1 MRSTTGGGRDNIGAG
16 LACSIMLHALAVL
29 LALFGLPHLMT
40 PPKEIEEPMVVEVDT
55 IAEKTAPPPRQV
67 ETPKPEEKP
76 PEPPKQEE
84 APPPA
89 PTPPPP
95 KPPEPTPVPPPP
107 APPPPQPKPPEPE
120 PDPVPVPKPKPEPP
134 KPEPPKPAPPDLLK
148 DLKPPPKKPPP
159 PPDDL
164 DILKSSIDKLR
175 QTPKPPSPTQ
185 APTPSPP
192 AQKTVN
198 SPLTDLAAQPTAS
211 EKDYIAAQIWP
222 KWNVDLG
229 AKGAD
234 TLQVAVK
241 ISILPDG
248 RVTEARRVVDESR
261 YAGDAYYR
269 AAADAAV
276 RAVLT
281 ASPLKVPP
289 SRPDIF
295 RNNPQMTINFDPRS
309 MR

>member
-1 MRSTTGGGRDNIGAG
+1 MRRSEGGGDNFGAG
-16 LACSIMLHALAVL
+16 LACSVMLHI
-29 LALFGLPHLMT
+29 LALVLMVFGLPHLLT
-40 PPKEIEEPMVVEVDT
+40 PPREMDEPMVVEVET
-55 IAEKTAPPPRQV
+55 ISEKTNPPPRQV
-67 ETPKPEEKP
+67 EAPKPEEQP
-76 PEPPKQEE
+76 TPPKQEE
-84 APPPA
+84 
-89 PTPPPP
+89 TPPPPPQP
-95 KPPEPTPVPPPP
+95 KPPEPKPEPPKPDP
-107 APPPPQPKPPEPE
+107 TPPPPQPKPPEPE
-120 PDPVPVPKPKPEPP
+120 PEPVPIPKPKPEPP
-134 KPEPPKPAPPDLLK
+134 KPDPKPAPPDLLK
-148 DLKPPPKKPPP
+148 DIKPPPKKPPP
-159 PPDDL
+159 PDDFDNL
-164 DILKSSIDKLR
+164 LKSVDKLR
-175 QTPKPPSPTQ
+175 QPAKPETPQPQS
-185 APTPSPP
+185 TPAP

-198 SPLTDLAAQPTAS
+198 SPLTDAASQPSAS
-211 EKDYIAAQIWP
+211 EKDYIASQIWP

-261 YAGDAYYR
+261 YTSDAFYR

-276 RAVLT
+276 RAVLQ

-295 RNNPQMTINFDPRS
+295 RNNPQLTINFDPRA

>member
-1 MRSTTGGGRDNIGAG
+1 MQRADSGDRLGAG
-16 LACSIMLHALAVL
+16 LACSVMLHALAVL
-29 LALFGLPHLMT
+29 LAVFGLPHLMT
-40 PPKEIEEPMVVEVDT
+40 PPKEMEEPIAVEIET
-55 IAEKTAPPPRQV
+55 ITDKTNPPPRQV
-67 ETPKPEEKP
+67 ESPKPEEKP
-76 PEPPKQEE
+76 PEPPKQE
-84 APPPA
+84 
-89 PTPPPP
+89 TPPPP
-95 KPPEPTPVPPPP
+95 PPPPP
-107 APPPPQPKPPEPE
+107 APPPPTPVPPPPTPTPPPPKPPEPE

-134 KPEPPKPAPPDLLK
+134 KPEPQKPPPPDLLK

-159 PPDDL
+159 PDDFDTL
-164 DILKSSIDKLR
+164 LKSVDKIR
-175 QTPKPPSPTQ
+175 QTEKSEQKAPPQPAQ
-185 APTPSPP
+185 

-198 SPLTDLAAQPTAS
+198 SPLTDLASQPSAS

-234 TLQVAVK
+234 TLQVAVR
-241 ISILPDG
+241 ITITPDG
-248 RVTEARRVVDESR
+248 TVTGAHMVVDQSR
-261 YAGDAYYR
+261 YLSDGFYR

-276 RAVLT
+276 RAVMT

-295 RNNPQMTINFDPRS
+295 RNNPQITINFDPRS

>member
-1 MRSTTGGGRDNIGAG
+1 MRRSEGGGDNLGAG
-16 LACSIMLHALAVL
+16 LVCSVMVHALAL
-29 LALFGLPHLMT
+29 LLMVFGLPHLLT
-40 PPKEIEEPMVVEVDT
+40 PPKDIEEPMVVEVET
-55 IAEKTAPPPRQV
+55 ISEKTNPPPRQV
-67 ETPKPEEKP
+67 EAPKPEETP
-76 PEPPKQEE
+76 TPPKQEE
-84 APPPA
+84 
-89 PTPPPP
+89 TPPPPPQPQP
-95 KPPEPTPVPPPP
+95 KPPEPKPEPPKPDP

-120 PDPVPVPKPKPEPP
+120 PEPVPVPKPKPEPP
-134 KPEPPKPAPPDLLK
+134 KPYPKPAPPDLLK
-148 DLKPPPKKPPP
+148 DIKPPPKKPPP
-159 PPDDL
+159 PDDFDNL
-164 DILKSSIDKLR
+164 LKSVDKLR
-175 QTPKPPSPTQ
+175 QPAKPETPQPQ
-185 APTPSPP
+185 ATPAP

-198 SPLTDLAAQPTAS
+198 SPLTDAASQPTAS
-211 EKDYIAAQIWP
+211 EKDYIASQIWP

-261 YAGDAYYR
+261 YASDAYYR

-276 RAVLT
+276 RAVLQ

-295 RNNPQMTINFDPRS
+295 RNNSQLTINFDPRA

>member
-1 MRSTTGGGRDNIGAG
+1 MYRSQGGGDHIGAG
-16 LACSIMLHALAVL
+16 VTCSVLLHALAL
-29 LALFGLPHLMT
+29 LLMVFGLPHLMS
-40 PPKEIEEPMVVEVDT
+40 PPKDIEEPMVVEVET
-55 IAEKTAPPPRQV
+55 IAEKTNPPPRQV
-67 ETPKPEEKP
+67 EEPKPEEPK

-84 APPPA
+84 TPPPPPPPA
-89 PTPPPP
+89 PKPPEPKPEPPPPTPPPP
-95 KPPEPTPVPPPP
+95 QQKPPEPVP
-107 APPPPQPKPPEPE
+107 E
-120 PDPVPVPKPKPEPP
+120 PVPVPKPKPEPP
-134 KPEPPKPAPPDLLK
+134 KPEPPKPQPPDLLK
-148 DLKPPPKKPPP
+148 DIKPPPKKPPP
-159 PPDDL
+159 PDDFDNL
-164 DILKSSIDKLR
+164 LKSVDKLR
-175 QTPKPPSPTQ
+175 KDEKPQTPQPQ
-185 APTPSPP
+185 LTPAP

-198 SPLTDLAAQPTAS
+198 SPLSDAASQPTAS
-211 EKDYIAAQIWP
+211 EKDYIASQIWP

-248 RVTEARRVVDESR
+248 RVTEARRVVDEGR
-261 YAGDAYYR
+261 YNSDAFYR

-276 RAVLT
+276 RAVLQ

-295 RNNPQMTINFDPRS
+295 RNNPQITINFDPRS